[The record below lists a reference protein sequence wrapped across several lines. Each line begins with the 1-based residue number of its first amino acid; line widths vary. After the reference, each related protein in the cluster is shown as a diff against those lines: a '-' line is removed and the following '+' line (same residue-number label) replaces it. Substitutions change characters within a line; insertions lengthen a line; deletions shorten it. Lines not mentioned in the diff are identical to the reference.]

1 MSRIKSITSEKELQQ
16 AAQELFEREKVVKW
30 RFLHFG
36 SFEQFG
42 IKSQRERSADGVL
55 QLTLGQRKIEFDLKY
70 KLRPTARDIDW
81 FATQPGQDPKF
92 LIAPSLSDVLVTHCR
107 ERAINCA
114 DLNGRLWVNA
124 GGIFIDRQP
133 SEGRQYRSKLPPPD
147 LFQPKSSR
155 LVRALLAHSERRW
168 TVQELTE
175 RTGLSQALVY
185 RLVSHLEREAVL
197 VREGQKIRLNQF
209 DALLDQWVRK
219 DDWRKR
225 TTVRQYSVLTADL
238 EEVAGRLAKAF
249 PSGGQLAFTQW
260 FAANFRHPYTTPPV
274 VSAYVSNWLDEAT
287 EKELRARRVV
297 DGGTLWLI
305 VPKDDGVFRET
316 QKVGEYV
323 LVCDV
328 QIYLDLLQVG
338 LRGPDQAQALREW
351 SGFGK
356 TTA

>member
-1 MSRIKSITSEKELQQ
+1 MSKQRAITSEVELRQT
-16 AAQELFEREKVVKW
+16 ARELFDREKVVRW
-30 RFLHFG
+30 RWVQ
-36 SFEQFG
+36 FEP
-42 IKSQRERSADGVL
+42 KRERGVDAVVEL
-55 QLTLGQRKIEFDLKY
+55 ALDKRKVVFDVEFKLTPTGRDLEVLASRSGTKPR
-70 KLRPTARDIDW
+70 L
-81 FATQPGQDPKF
+81 
-92 LIAPSLSDVLVTHCR
+92 LIAPLLSEVLVGHCR
-107 ERAINCA
+107 ERGINCA

-124 GGIFIDRQP
+124 AGVFIDRQP
-133 SEGRQYRSKLPPPD
+133 SEGQRYRSKLPAPD

-155 LVRALLAHSERRW
+155 LVRALLAHPERQW
-168 TVQELTE
+168 AVPELTE

-185 RLVSHLEREAVL
+185 RLVAHLEREAVV
-197 VREGQKIRLNQF
+197 VRTEQEIRLNQF
-209 DALLDQWVRK
+209 DTLLDQWVRK

-238 EEVAGRLAKAF
+238 EEIARRLTKAF

-316 QKVGEYV
+316 QRVGEFV
-323 LVCDV
+323 LVSDV

-338 LRGPDQAQALREW
+338 LRGPDQAQVLREW
-351 SGFGK
+351 SGFRK
-356 TTA
+356 TTQ

>member
-1 MSRIKSITSEKELQQ
+1 VQWK
-16 AAQELFEREKVVKW
+16 F
-30 RFLHFG
+30 FDFG

-42 IKSQRERSADGVL
+42 IKRTHERSLDGKL
-55 QLTLGQRKIEFDLKY
+55 ILTLGQRKIEFDLKY
-70 KLRPTARDIDW
+70 KLTPTARDLDW
-81 FATQPGQDPKF
+81 FATQPGNNPKF

-124 GGIFIDRQP
+124 GGVFIDRQP
-133 SEGRQYRSKLPPPD
+133 SEGQQYRSKLPPPD

-155 LVRALLAHSERRW
+155 LVRALLAHSEQRW
-168 TVQELTE
+168 TVQELTD

-197 VREGQKIRLNQF
+197 VREGQKIRFNQF

-225 TTVRQYSVLTADL
+225 TTIRQYSLLTSDL
-238 EEVAGRLAKAF
+238 EEIARRLVKVF
-249 PSGGQLAFTQW
+249 PTDESPAFTQW
-260 FAANFRHPYTTPPV
+260 FAANLRHPYTTPPV
-274 VSAYVSNWLDEAT
+274 VSAYVLQWPSEQI
-287 EKELRARRVV
+287 EKELHARRVV

-305 VPKDDGVFRET
+305 VPKDEGVFRET
-316 QKVGEYV
+316 QRVGDFV

-351 SGFGK
+351 SGFRK
-356 TTA
+356 TTT

>member
-1 MSRIKSITSEKELQQ
+1 MFAR
-16 AAQELFEREKVVKW
+16 ERVVRW
-30 RFLHFG
+30 RFTHFG
-36 SFEQFG
+36 QFDFAP
-42 IKSQRERSADGVL
+42 KRERSQDGIL
-55 QLTLGQRKIEFDLKY
+55 ELTLGKRKIVFDVKY
-70 KLRPTARDIDW
+70 KLAPTARDLDW
-81 FATQPGQDPKF
+81 LVNQPGQKPKF

-124 GGIFIDRQP
+124 EGVFIDRQP
-133 SEGRQYRSKLPPPD
+133 SEGQRYRSKLPPPD

-155 LVRALLAHSERRW
+155 LVRALLAHPERRW

-175 RTGLSQALVY
+175 QTGLSQALVY
-185 RLVSHLEREAVL
+185 RLVSHLQREAVV
-197 VREGQKIRLNQF
+197 VREGHEIRLNKF

-225 TTVRQYSVLTADL
+225 TMVRQYSVLTADL
-238 EEVAGRLAKAF
+238 EEIGRRLAKAF

-305 VPKDDGVFRET
+305 VPKDEGVFRET
-316 QKVGEYV
+316 QRVGEFV
-323 LVCDV
+323 LACDV

-351 SGFGK
+351 SGFHK
-356 TTA
+356 ATP

>member
-1 MSRIKSITSEKELQQ
+1 MRWRWIR
-16 AAQELFEREKVVKW
+16 FEPN
-30 RFLHFG
+30 
-36 SFEQFG
+36 
-42 IKSQRERSADGVL
+42 RERGADAVVEL
-55 QLTLGQRKIEFDLKY
+55 ALDDRKVAFDVEFKLT
-70 KLRPTARDIDW
+70 PTARDLESL
-81 FATQPGQDPKF
+81 ASRSGAKPK
-92 LIAPSLSDVLVTHCR
+92 LLVAPSLSDVLVGHCR
-107 ERAINCA
+107 ERGINCA
-114 DLNGRLWVNA
+114 DLNGRLWVSA
-124 GGIFIDRQP
+124 EGVFIDRQP

-155 LVRALLAHSERRW
+155 LVRVLLAHSERRW

-185 RLVSHLEREAVL
+185 RLVSHLEREAIL

-238 EEVAGRLAKAF
+238 EEIARRLVKAF
-249 PSGGQLAFTQW
+249 PSSEQLAFTQW

-274 VSAYVSNWLDEAT
+274 VSAYASNWLDEAT

-316 QKVGEYV
+316 QRVGEFV

>member
-1 MSRIKSITSEKELQQ
+1 MSRIKSITNETELRQ
-16 AAQELFEREKVVKW
+16 AAKDLFGRKDILRW

-42 IKSQRERSADGVL
+42 IRGKQERSADGVL
-55 QLTLGQRKIEFDLKY
+55 ELSLGKRKLVFDLKY
-70 KLRPTARDIDW
+70 KLAPTARDLDW
-81 FATQPGQDPKF
+81 LVNHPGQKPKF

-107 ERAINCA
+107 ERGINCA

-124 GGIFIDRQP
+124 EGVFIDRQP
-133 SEGRQYRSKLPPPD
+133 PEGQRYRSKLPPPD
-147 LFQPKSSR
+147 LFQPRSSR
-155 LVRALLAHSERRW
+155 LARTLLAHPERRW
-168 TVQELTE
+168 TAQELTD

-185 RLVSHLEREAVL
+185 RLIAHLVREAVV
-197 VREGQKIRLNQF
+197 VREGRQIRLKQF

-225 TTVRQYSVLTADL
+225 TTVRQYSLLTADL
-238 EEVAGRLAKAF
+238 EEIARRLAKAF

-305 VPKDDGVFRET
+305 VPKDEGVFRET
-316 QKVGEYV
+316 QRIGEFV

-351 SGFGK
+351 SGFRK
-356 TTA
+356 TTT